1 MRFTTHIGLIAL
13 ACFLGTG
20 SSKGETTIDSL
31 FQAAVEQVGKVS
43 RKESI
48 VAFEEIVSKERNYAP
63 AYNELAKLH
72 LLDHTVNGRQRAMRM
87 IQLAISSDPNNAE
100 YRLTRGKIWWA
111 QSFRFRALNQF
122 KNVMK
127 KHPENTDV
135 LNSLGMFWVYD
146 FLSQKDRRAA
156 HHSMDMGSSIIDFR
170 RMAMRPKIKDFKIF
184 AEEAKQEALQVLR
197 KSIQLDGTNQQPYY
211 LLGILYFE
219 DKYWDAFHALM
230 QALRAQYPDD
240 KNALL
245 FCGLAAYQIGEFN
258 KSHNYY
264 RNYLGM

>member
-1 MRFTTHIGLIAL
+1 
-13 ACFLGTG
+13 
-20 SSKGETTIDSL
+20 
-31 FQAAVEQVGKVS
+31 
-43 RKESI
+43 
-48 VAFEEIVSKERNYAP
+48 
-63 AYNELAKLH
+63 
-72 LLDHTVNGRQRAMRM
+72 
-87 IQLAISSDPNNAE
+87 
-100 YRLTRGKIWWA
+100 
-111 QSFRFRALNQF
+111 
-122 KNVMK
+122 MK

-156 HHSMDMGSSIIDFR
+156 HHLMDMGSSIRDHR

-184 AEEAKQEALQVLR
+184 AQEAKQEAIQVLR

-258 KSHNYY
+258 DSHELLST
-264 RNYLGM
+264 RS